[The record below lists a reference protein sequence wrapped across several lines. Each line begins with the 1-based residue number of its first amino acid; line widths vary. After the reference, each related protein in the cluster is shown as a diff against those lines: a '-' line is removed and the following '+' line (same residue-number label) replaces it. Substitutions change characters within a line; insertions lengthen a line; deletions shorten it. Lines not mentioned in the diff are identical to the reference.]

1 MAETTIEQILNFLIP
16 IGVWIFLGWIIYRIP
31 IIKEGVDKLRDK
43 ISERRERIGGDI
55 ETSTIRSITYE

>member
-16 IGVWIFLGWIIYRIP
+16 IGVWIFLGWIIYRVP
-31 IIKEGVDKLRDK
+31 IIKEGVGKLRDK